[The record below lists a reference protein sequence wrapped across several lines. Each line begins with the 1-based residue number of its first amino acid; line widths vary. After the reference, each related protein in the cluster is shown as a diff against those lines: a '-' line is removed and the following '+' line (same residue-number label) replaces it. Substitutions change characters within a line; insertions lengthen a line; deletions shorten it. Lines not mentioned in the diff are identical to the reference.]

1 MIYEEAVFFLNNR
14 IFLPERNKIIIN
26 QIFTFFVNVY
36 KAAPVILVAE
46 NPTLGET

>member
-1 MIYEEAVFFLNNR
+1 MFTQYSPKR
-14 IFLPERNKIIIN
+14 DKIISN
-26 QIFTFFVNVY
+26 QIATFFVNVY